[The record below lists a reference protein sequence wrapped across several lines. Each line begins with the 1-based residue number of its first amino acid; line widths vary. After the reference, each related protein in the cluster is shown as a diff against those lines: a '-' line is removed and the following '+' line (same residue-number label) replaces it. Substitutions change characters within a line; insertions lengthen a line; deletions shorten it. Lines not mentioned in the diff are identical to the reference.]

1 MPTIEKRVI
10 KNVISLDEKTSCS
23 DAAYLME
30 HRRIG
35 AVGVTRGGALVG
47 LVTDRDLVF
56 NVLAREKPGTI
67 TLADVMRTDAPS
79 VSPSA
84 TERDCAHIMQTH
96 SARHLLVKEGDVAV
110 GLITM
115 LDVLSLMLEDN
126 RWLIEQLNTYIKGGR
141 GRV

>member
-10 KNVISLDEKTSCS
+10 RSVISLDEKTTCS
-23 DAAYLME
+23 HAAHLMAQ
-30 HRRIG
+30 RRIG
-35 AVGVTRGGALVG
+35 AVGVTRGGTLIG

-56 NVLAREKPGTI
+56 KVLAEEKPGTT
-67 TLADVMRTDAPS
+67 TLADVMQPEPPS

-84 TERDCAHIMQTH
+84 TERDCAHLMQTQ
-96 SARHLLVKEGDVAV
+96 ATRHLLVKERGAAV

-115 LDVLSLMLEDN
+115 LDVLSLVLEDN

-141 GRV
+141 GR

>member
-1 MPTIEKRVI
+1 
-10 KNVISLDEKTSCS
+10 
-23 DAAYLME
+23 
-30 HRRIG
+30 
-35 AVGVTRGGALVG
+35 
-47 LVTDRDLVF
+47 
-56 NVLAREKPGTI
+56 
-67 TLADVMRTDAPS
+67 
-79 VSPSA
+79 
-84 TERDCAHIMQTH
+84 MQTH